1 MRGSTRWSRRRTR
14 EGDRAVRE
22 RRDPECGRGREARGA
37 ARARRPAGR
46 RDLRTSRRADPRGV
60 PDGVRARRR
69 RLARHRRRRRNA
81 AARRAH
87 RAPARPAARR
97 RQHRASRVPHRGRI
111 ERGRVPAAA
120 RAADVAFAAHRGA
133 RGSARPGRGAR
144 RAAFRGERRRR
155 AARRPGAHG
164 AVRSR
169 PRRRDDHAHAV
180 RRHHRRDADRLDRIL
195 LERRRADHPPDR
207 RRLGD
212 RGRHAAYALRPP
224 ADRQVGCDDPDHV
237 RRRAEPREPRDRRRQ
252 GRRLAGGRPRR
263 RAAGRNAGAVRTRAT
278 RRVLRAARRQAAVGR
293 PDQAL
298 TPRGATLLRL
308 TLENVGL
315 IERAEIGFAGGL
327 TVVTGE
333 TGSGKT
339 MLLGGLALALGER
352 ADSESVRAGAERARA
367 ILEIAPDAALRER
380 LAEAGFVL
388 ADDDDVIVQREV
400 LAAGRSQARI
410 NGVPAGASQLREL
423 IGGVADVVSQ
433 HEAQRLFAPA
443 YALELLDR
451 HGGDETFA
459 LRERVR
465 AAYAELHAAR
475 ARLAALRDEDGRA
488 LARAEFARYALGE
501 IDAAR
506 VEGDDEDARLRE
518 RRDLLSNAERIASA
532 LGIAAAALEDDAG
545 AVDALG
551 AAETALLGV
560 ARYGERFGDL
570 AGAAS
575 ALQSEA

>member
-1 MRGSTRWSRRRTR
+1 M
-14 EGDRAVRE
+14 
-22 RRDPECGRGREARGA
+22 
-37 ARARRPAGR
+37 
-46 RDLRTSRRADPRGV
+46 
-60 PDGVRARRR
+60 
-69 RLARHRRRRRNA
+69 
-81 AARRAH
+81 
-87 RAPARPAARR
+87 
-97 RQHRASRVPHRGRI
+97 
-111 ERGRVPAAA
+111 
-120 RAADVAFAAHRGA
+120 
-133 RGSARPGRGAR
+133 
-144 RAAFRGERRRR
+144 
-155 AARRPGAHG
+155 
-164 AVRSR
+164 
-169 PRRRDDHAHAV
+169 
-180 RRHHRRDADRLDRIL
+180 
-195 LERRRADHPPDR
+195 
-207 RRLGD
+207 
-212 RGRHAAYALRPP
+212 
-224 ADRQVGCDDPDHV
+224 
-237 RRRAEPREPRDRRRQ
+237 
-252 GRRLAGGRPRR
+252 
-263 RAAGRNAGAVRTRAT
+263 
-278 RRVLRAARRQAAVGR
+278 GR

-575 ALQSEA
+575 ALQSEANELAARIARERDAIELDPAELDAVVARLDALDALKKKYGGTLAAVREQREAFAAQVADVDDRDARVAAAERDAAAHGAALAAEARALTARRAEAAAAIERAVAGELAAMAMPAARLRVALEPLDETGPRGADRAELRFAANPGEAERPLARVASGGELSRVLLALVVVLADRRERSALLFDEIDAGIGGATAAAVGARLARLAESAQVVCVTHLPQIASHGDAHVVLRKSVARGATTIEAAAVDGVERRAEIARMLSGEEGGVALEHAAELLVAHAVNRRRRGA